1 MNNRMNRFESNA
13 GGWTGPGGPQD
24 VFYSRDDDWPLP
36 RIVRGD
42 GIYLWDDSGERYI
55 DVSSGPIASNLG
67 HNNRRIIEAMKAQA
81 ERLSFSYC
89 RVSRTDENVAL
100 AQALAE
106 RAGPGFERAFMVSGG
121 SEAIDMAIKF
131 ARQLAWSRS
140 EKKRTRLFSLLPS
153 YHGGTLASI
162 ALSGDLAV
170 EEIFED
176 MAVMPER
183 LPAPL
188 TYRVPDGLTQD
199 QNEDRI
205 AEMFANRVGEV
216 GPETCL
222 ALFMEPV
229 GGLAS
234 GANVLS
240 GRFLAMMRRICDQ
253 NGILM
258 VFDEVMSGAGRTG
271 RFMTAQYY
279 PDAQPDVVILAK
291 GIGAGYAPLGI
302 MMAPAKL
309 VDPLAAS
316 TGFNY
321 GHTANANP
329 IACAVGIAAIEE
341 MEARNLIANAL
352 DVGDYLKSR
361 LQSLMPGCPIIGDVR
376 GKGLLIAAEIVA
388 DRDSRESLPAEA
400 KAPDTIRRMALD
412 HGLSLYARRTNNGL
426 FGDWLMI
433 SPPLITTKAEVDEMT
448 ERLMATLNDFMDE
461 LSRRNVRVA
470 S

>member
-1 MNNRMNRFESNA
+1 MIQNSNRFETNA
-13 GGWTGPGGPQD
+13 DGWTGPGGPQD
-24 VFYSRDDDWPLP
+24 IFYTQDADWPLP

-42 GIYLWDDSGERYI
+42 GIYLWDDAGERYI

-81 ERLSFSYC
+81 EKLSFSYC
-89 RVSRTDENVAL
+89 RVSRTSENVAL

-106 RAGPGFERAFMVSGG
+106 RAGPGFERAFLVSGG

-162 ALSGDLAV
+162 TLSGDLAV
-170 EEIFED
+170 EEVFEG

-188 TYRVPDGLTQD
+188 SYRIPEGLTQEE
-199 QNEDRI
+199 NEDRI
-205 AEMFANRVGEV
+205 ADLFAKRVEEV

-222 ALFMEPV
+222 ALFLEPV

-240 GRFLAMMRRICDQ
+240 GRFLAKMRRICDQ
-253 NGILM
+253 HGILM

-279 PDAQPDVVILAK
+279 PDALPDIVILAK

-329 IACAVGIAAIEE
+329 IACAVGLAAIEE
-341 MEARNLIANAL
+341 MDERDLIANAL
-352 DVGDYLKSR
+352 DVGDYFKAGLR
-361 LQSLMPGCPIIGDVR
+361 SLMASCPIIGDVR

-388 DRDSRESLPAEA
+388 DQETKASLPAEA
-400 KAPDTIRRMALD
+400 RAPDTIRRIALD
-412 HGLSLYARRTNNGL
+412 HGLSLYARRTNNGM
-426 FGDWLMI
+426 FGDWLMT
-433 SPPLITTKAEVDEMT
+433 SPPLITTREQADEIT
-448 ERLMATLNDFMDE
+448 DRLAATLNEFMNE
-461 LSRRNVRVA
+461 MSRQGIRIA